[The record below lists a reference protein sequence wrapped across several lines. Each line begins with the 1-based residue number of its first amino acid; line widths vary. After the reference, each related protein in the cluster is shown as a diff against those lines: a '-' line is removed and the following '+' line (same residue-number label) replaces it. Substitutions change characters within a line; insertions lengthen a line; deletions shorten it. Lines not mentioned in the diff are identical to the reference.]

1 MVNLTI
7 DGRKIIVK
15 ENTTIMEAAA
25 QNGIPIPK
33 LCYLKGINEI
43 AACRVCV
50 VELEGKEKLITS
62 CNNVAKEGMVI
73 HTNSPKVR
81 RHRRTTVELILSQ
94 HDCECV
100 TCSRSGNCSL
110 QTVAND
116 LNIIEIPFKM
126 EIERQ
131 PWNKEFPLI
140 RDSSKCIK
148 CMRCIQVCDKM
159 QTVHI
164 WDVDGTG
171 SRTTVDVSH
180 NRVIKDSDCTLCGQ
194 CITHC
199 PTAGL
204 RERDDTDK
212 VYSALA
218 NPELIPIV
226 QIAPAVRT
234 ALCEAYG
241 VSPQEA
247 PMGKLAAALRRM
259 GFRYVYDTCFGADLT
274 IMEEANE
281 FLEKFKN
288 GKTKKFPLFTSCC
301 PGWVRFLK
309 GKFPELT
316 DRLSTSKS
324 PQQMFGAIAKTWL
337 AKKLGTEPEKLFL
350 VSIMPC
356 LAKKA
361 ECDLPTMQTQH
372 GKDVDCVLTT
382 REFIRML
389 NADRIYPHLLKEEP
403 LDDPMGTHTGAGT
416 IFGVT
421 GGVMEA
427 ALRTA
432 YYEVT
437 GKDPD
442 PDLFADIR
450 TGPALRERTYTLGGA
465 DVHCAVVS
473 GLGNARH
480 LLEAIK
486 AGKVH
491 YDFVEV
497 MACPGGCSG
506 GGGQPIS
513 IDDEER
519 AEARGQS
526 LYALDQ
532 KMALRLSHRNPQ
544 IEALYA
550 EFLGS
555 PLSEKAEELL
565 HTDQGAWEVTECY

>member
-1 MVNLTI
+1 
-7 DGRKIIVK
+7 
-15 ENTTIMEAAA
+15 
-25 QNGIPIPK
+25 
-33 LCYLKGINEI
+33 
-43 AACRVCV
+43 
-50 VELEGKEKLITS
+50 
-62 CNNVAKEGMVI
+62 
-73 HTNSPKVR
+73 
-81 RHRRTTVELILSQ
+81 
-94 HDCECV
+94 
-100 TCSRSGNCSL
+100 
-110 QTVAND
+110 
-116 LNIIEIPFKM
+116 
-126 EIERQ
+126 
-131 PWNKEFPLI
+131 
-140 RDSSKCIK
+140 
-148 CMRCIQVCDKM
+148 MRCIQVCDKM

-506 GGGQPIS
+506 GGGQPIF

>member
-1 MVNLTI
+1 MVNLKI
-7 DGRKIIVK
+7 DNKQICVPEG
-15 ENTTIMEAAA
+15 TTIMDAAA
-25 QNGIPIPK
+25 QNGIIIPK
-33 LCYLKGINEI
+33 LCYLKDINEI

-50 VELEGKEKLITS
+50 VEMEGKDRLITS
-62 CNNVAKEGMVI
+62 CNNTVQEGMVLY
-73 HTNSPKVR
+73 TNSPKVR
-81 RHRRTTVELILSQ
+81 ADRRNTVQLILSQ
-94 HDCECV
+94 HDCKCATCV
-100 TCSRSGNCSL
+100 RSGNCSL
-110 QTVAND
+110 QKIAND
-116 LNIIEIPFKM
+116 LNILDLPFS
-126 EIERQ
+126 ERLERQ
-131 PWNKEFPLI
+131 PWNKNFPLI
-140 RDSSKCIK
+140 RDSAKCIK
-148 CMRCIQVCDKM
+148 CMRCIQICD
-159 QTVHI
+159 HI
-164 WDVDGTG
+164 QGLNVWGLTGTG
-171 SRTTVDVSH
+171 YRTTIGISKNVPIRETNCSF
-180 NRVIKDSDCTLCGQ
+180 CGQ

-361 ECDLPTMQTQH
+361 ECDLPTMRTQH

>member
-1 MVNLTI
+1 MVTLTI
-7 DGRKIIVK
+7 DNQTVRVAEG
-15 ENTTIMEAAA
+15 TTILEAAKSA
-25 QNGIPIPK
+25 GIIIPH
-33 LCYLKGINEI
+33 LCYLSPRARETRRIN
-43 AACRVCV
+43 
-50 VELEGKEKLITS
+50 
-62 CNNVAKEGMVI
+62 
-73 HTNSPKVR
+73 
-81 RHRRTTVELILSQ
+81 VELILSQ
-94 HDCECV
+94 HDCLCATCV
-100 TCSRSGNCSL
+100 RSGSCQLQRLANSL
-110 QTVAND
+110 G
-116 LNIIEIPFKM
+116 IISLPY
-126 EIERQ
+126 EREL
-131 PWNKEFPLI
+131 PKGARGAWTTTYPLY
-140 RDSSKCIK
+140 RDYQKCIK

-361 ECDLPTMQTQH
+361 ECDLPTMRTQH

>member
-1 MVNLTI
+1 
-7 DGRKIIVK
+7 
-15 ENTTIMEAAA
+15 
-25 QNGIPIPK
+25 
-33 LCYLKGINEI
+33 
-43 AACRVCV
+43 
-50 VELEGKEKLITS
+50 
-62 CNNVAKEGMVI
+62 
-73 HTNSPKVR
+73 
-81 RHRRTTVELILSQ
+81 
-94 HDCECV
+94 
-100 TCSRSGNCSL
+100 
-110 QTVAND
+110 
-116 LNIIEIPFKM
+116 
-126 EIERQ
+126 
-131 PWNKEFPLI
+131 
-140 RDSSKCIK
+140 
-148 CMRCIQVCDKM
+148 
-159 QTVHI
+159 
-164 WDVDGTG
+164 
-171 SRTTVDVSH
+171 
-180 NRVIKDSDCTLCGQ
+180 
-194 CITHC
+194 
-199 PTAGL
+199 
-204 RERDDTDK
+204 
-212 VYSALA
+212 
-218 NPELIPIV
+218 
-226 QIAPAVRT
+226 
-234 ALCEAYG
+234 
-241 VSPQEA
+241 
-247 PMGKLAAALRRM
+247 
-259 GFRYVYDTCFGADLT
+259 
-274 IMEEANE
+274 
-281 FLEKFKN
+281 
-288 GKTKKFPLFTSCC
+288 
-301 PGWVRFLK
+301 
-309 GKFPELT
+309 
-316 DRLSTSKS
+316 
-324 PQQMFGAIAKTWL
+324 
-337 AKKLGTEPEKLFL
+337 
-350 VSIMPC
+350 
-356 LAKKA
+356 
-361 ECDLPTMQTQH
+361 
-372 GKDVDCVLTT
+372 
-382 REFIRML
+382 ML

-473 GLGNARH
+473 GLGNARY

>member
-1 MVNLTI
+1 
-7 DGRKIIVK
+7 
-15 ENTTIMEAAA
+15 
-25 QNGIPIPK
+25 
-33 LCYLKGINEI
+33 
-43 AACRVCV
+43 
-50 VELEGKEKLITS
+50 
-62 CNNVAKEGMVI
+62 
-73 HTNSPKVR
+73 
-81 RHRRTTVELILSQ
+81 
-94 HDCECV
+94 
-100 TCSRSGNCSL
+100 
-110 QTVAND
+110 
-116 LNIIEIPFKM
+116 
-126 EIERQ
+126 
-131 PWNKEFPLI
+131 
-140 RDSSKCIK
+140 
-148 CMRCIQVCDKM
+148 
-159 QTVHI
+159 
-164 WDVDGTG
+164 
-171 SRTTVDVSH
+171 
-180 NRVIKDSDCTLCGQ
+180 
-194 CITHC
+194 
-199 PTAGL
+199 
-204 RERDDTDK
+204 
-212 VYSALA
+212 
-218 NPELIPIV
+218 
-226 QIAPAVRT
+226 
-234 ALCEAYG
+234 
-241 VSPQEA
+241 
-247 PMGKLAAALRRM
+247 
-259 GFRYVYDTCFGADLT
+259 
-274 IMEEANE
+274 
-281 FLEKFKN
+281 
-288 GKTKKFPLFTSCC
+288 
-301 PGWVRFLK
+301 
-309 GKFPELT
+309 
-316 DRLSTSKS
+316 
-324 PQQMFGAIAKTWL
+324 
-337 AKKLGTEPEKLFL
+337 
-350 VSIMPC
+350 
-356 LAKKA
+356 
-361 ECDLPTMQTQH
+361 MQTQH

-532 KMALRLSHRNPQ
+532 KWPCASVIAILKSKPSMRNFSAAPSVKSRGTAPYRSGGVGSDGVLLIGSKQESRQSPQ
-544 IEALYA
+544 EHASIAYFRVLWMQWRHA
-550 EFLGS
+550 ER
-555 PLSEKAEELL
+555 
-565 HTDQGAWEVTECY
+565 

>member
-1 MVNLTI
+1 
-7 DGRKIIVK
+7 
-15 ENTTIMEAAA
+15 
-25 QNGIPIPK
+25 
-33 LCYLKGINEI
+33 
-43 AACRVCV
+43 
-50 VELEGKEKLITS
+50 
-62 CNNVAKEGMVI
+62 
-73 HTNSPKVR
+73 
-81 RHRRTTVELILSQ
+81 
-94 HDCECV
+94 
-100 TCSRSGNCSL
+100 
-110 QTVAND
+110 
-116 LNIIEIPFKM
+116 
-126 EIERQ
+126 
-131 PWNKEFPLI
+131 
-140 RDSSKCIK
+140 
-148 CMRCIQVCDKM
+148 
-159 QTVHI
+159 
-164 WDVDGTG
+164 
-171 SRTTVDVSH
+171 
-180 NRVIKDSDCTLCGQ
+180 
-194 CITHC
+194 
-199 PTAGL
+199 
-204 RERDDTDK
+204 
-212 VYSALA
+212 
-218 NPELIPIV
+218 
-226 QIAPAVRT
+226 
-234 ALCEAYG
+234 
-241 VSPQEA
+241 
-247 PMGKLAAALRRM
+247 MGKLAAALRRM